1 MAKCD
6 NCAINK
12 LQNDLCPV
20 FRADMSGKDG
30 CPMFQSE
37 LHTCSICG
45 SPIIGT
51 VYFEHDDNMDWHE
64 ECINCVQAPPC
75 QTCVHQYCA
84 FEKDTS
90 CPEPPF
96 VMRKVRQGNMIAQ
109 TQVMNPK
116 RVEATCR
123 RGCPCFNED
132 GLDNGTFC
140 MRQNGDCG
148 CKKYHTNWRK

>member
-1 MAKCD
+1 
-6 NCAINK
+6 
-12 LQNDLCPV
+12 
-20 FRADMSGKDG
+20 
-30 CPMFQSE
+30 
-37 LHTCSICG
+37 
-45 SPIIGT
+45 
-51 VYFEHDDNMDWHE
+51 
-64 ECINCVQAPPC
+64 
-75 QTCVHQYCA
+75 
-84 FEKDTS
+84 
-90 CPEPPF
+90 
-96 VMRKVRQGNMIAQ
+96 MREVRQGNMIAQ